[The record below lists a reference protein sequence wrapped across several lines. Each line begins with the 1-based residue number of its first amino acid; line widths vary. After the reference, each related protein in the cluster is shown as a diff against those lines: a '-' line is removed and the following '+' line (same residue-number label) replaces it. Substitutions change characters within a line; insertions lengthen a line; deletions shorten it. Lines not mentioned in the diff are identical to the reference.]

1 MRSWLS
7 TLRIC
12 RAAIFIVAVVIATPA
27 NAQNGALK
35 VTSFPSGA
43 KVAIDGADTGKT
55 TPMSTSLPVGDH
67 SVVVSIPNSGWNP
80 DTRVVT
86 IAGGNNDLSVTLLPV
101 LTVGA
106 QGPKGD
112 KGDPGPQGLQGVQG
126 VQGPAGKDGANGAP
140 GTNGDSIQVVAPPS
154 TTDCPTGGHAFQI
167 VDASGNP
174 IVGTYTVVCNGA
186 QGPAGPAGVA
196 GSGFTGMQEFT
207 NPSNVPSRVYSWTAP
222 AGVTHVLV
230 EMWGGGGGG
239 GDLFGWGGTG
249 GAYSRSVIPVT
260 PGSVYT
266 VTVGGGGRGVVPFGN
281 DSEVGNS
288 SSLSVGGVTLIFAGG
303 GGAGKDSG
311 VLRAATDPSAAISRS
326 TAPSTFTPAG
336 SPAFGA
342 SLCPGPASDT
352 TGSGGGIFGGG
363 QAGYVL
369 LTW

>member
-1 MRSWLS
+1 M
-7 TLRIC
+7 
-12 RAAIFIVAVVIATPA
+12 FIVAVVIATPA
-27 NAQNGALK
+27 YAQNGALK
-35 VTSFPSGA
+35 VTSFPTGA

-55 TPMSTSLPVGDH
+55 TPMSTSLPLGDH

-86 IAGGNNDLSVTLLPV
+86 IAGGNNDLSVTLLPA
-101 LTVGA
+101 LTVGP

-126 VQGPAGKDGANGAP
+126 PAGKDGKDGVPGKDGANGAP
-140 GTNGDSIQVVAPPS
+140 GTNGDSIQIAAPPS
-154 TTDCPTGGHAFQI
+154 TSECATGGQAFQI

-174 IVGTYTVVCNGA
+174 IVGTHTVVCNGA

-196 GSGFTGMQEFT
+196 GSGFTGMKEFT
-207 NPSNVPSRVYSWTAP
+207 NPSNVPSKVYSWTAP

-230 EMWGGGGGG
+230 EIWGGGGGG
-239 GDLFGWGGTG
+239 GDLLGWGGTG
-249 GAYSRSVIPVT
+249 GAYSRSVIAVT

-288 SSLSVGGVTLIFAGG
+288 SSVSVGGANLIFAGG

-311 VLRAATDPSAAISRS
+311 VVSAATDPSAAISRS
-326 TAPSTFTPAG
+326 TAPRTFTPAG